1 MYAAAVAI
9 TLSAPRNQ
17 VVTGQFKASSYQV
30 VFPSACHDHDHDQIK
45 SKRPGPEDDEPLLL
59 YFLVHP
65 TNVRQTWSN

>member
-9 TLSAPRNQ
+9 TLSAPRN
-17 VVTGQFKASSYQV
+17 QV